1 MREASRGPRDLVG
14 PSLAVAS
21 GLQFGVVVIAGKPAL
36 QGGLPF
42 TLLAFRFAGT
52 SLLLAATAALLRR
65 PLRLASGEG
74 LPILAAGFLGY
85 GVEASLFFAALN
97 HGSAAAV
104 TLLFYTYPIH
114 TMIVAT
120 LTGRMPSARSLWV
133 ALVVGFGGVG
143 VLVAGGGEIAVETA
157 GIALA
162 LACAVAY
169 TMYLTVT
176 DRVLRRS
183 QPMAGGLWLAGG
195 AAAFCLA
202 ASLVTGTF
210 SLPSGWDGWGPILA
224 MAVATA
230 GAFACMLAAIQRIG
244 AVRTA
249 IIGVFEPLS
258 VALLASVW
266 LDEAL
271 TATVVAGGVLI
282 LTAAVLATLA
292 RGERLVEPDV

>member
-1 MREASRGPRDLVG
+1 VTGDRRAELAGPF
-14 PSLAVAS
+14 LAVAA
-21 GLQFGVVVIAGKPAL
+21 GLLFGVVVIEGKPAL
-36 QGGLPF
+36 GGALPF

-52 SLLLAATAALLRR
+52 SVLLALTALALRR
-65 PLRLASGEG
+65 PVRLAKGEG

-114 TMIVAT
+114 TMVVAA
-120 LTGRMPSARSLWV
+120 LTGRMPSGGSLWA
-133 ALVVGFGGVG
+133 ALAFGVGGVA
-143 VLVAGGGEIAVETA
+143 VLVAGGGEISVEAT
-157 GIALA
+157 GVALA
-162 LACAVAY
+162 LTCALAY
-169 TMYLTVT
+169 TLYLTVT

-183 QPMAGGLWLAGG
+183 EPMAGGVWLAGG
-195 AAAFCLA
+195 AAAFCLV
-202 ASLVTGTF
+202 ASLVTGSF
-210 SLPSGWDGWGPILA
+210 HVPAGWDGWGPILV
-224 MAVATA
+224 MATTTA
-230 GAFACMLAAIQRIG
+230 GAFGCMLAAIQRIG

-258 VALLASVW
+258 VALLGAVW

-271 TATVVAGGVLI
+271 TATVAAGGILI

>member
-1 MREASRGPRDLVG
+1 MKRSSDLGGPI
-14 PSLAVAS
+14 LAIAS
-21 GLQFGVVVIAGKPAL
+21 GLLFGVVVIVGKPAL
-36 QGGLPF
+36 DGGLPF
-42 TLLAFRFAGT
+42 TLLGFRFAGT
-52 SLLLAATAALLRR
+52 SLLLAIVASAMGR
-65 PLRLASGEG
+65 PVRPTEGEG
-74 LPILAAGFLGY
+74 LPILAAGFFGY

-97 HGSAAAV
+97 YGSAAAV

-120 LTGRMPSARSLWV
+120 LTGRMPSVRSLWL
-133 ALVVGFGGVG
+133 ALVIGFGGVA

-162 LACAVAY
+162 LSCALAY
-169 TMYLTVT
+169 TGYLTIT
-176 DRVLRRS
+176 DRVLKRS
-183 QPMAGGLWLAGG
+183 APMAAGIWLAAG

-210 SLPSGWDGWGPILA
+210 ELPLGWDGWGPIVV
-224 MAVATA
+224 MAVMTA
-230 GAFACMLAAIQRIG
+230 GAFVCMLAAIQRIG

-258 VALLASVW
+258 VALLGAVW

-271 TATVVAGGVLI
+271 TATVVAGGILI